1 MPFNGFRFGTQ
12 PRMNLVGYLPQ
23 RVNSGPWL
31 AAYTLPA
38 LQERAQSADIV
49 LPICSLGTRYDDLAR
64 LGEFVLPPLFH
75 EALDL
80 PLKTRLLDR
89 INRCFPA
96 YLITPDA
103 HDGRGRIRV
112 VELPEQAAPRVEP
125 PRVLA
130 FSVDTAVEEHGPH
143 LPLATDTIQSYAVL
157 TRLAAEFDQFVPGPP
172 IEYGQLTWG
181 LPFGFS
187 IDITAE
193 LLTEYVRRFTNAVL
207 DWQRPQAVYVVDVHG
222 SLVHRRAIVAGLEQS
237 RAERWLFRWLH
248 EPLAEFASQR
258 GDQHAGGVETA
269 LVEHVSRDLLAPE
282 WWPDRIDELAAGQLP
297 LQTAVELASDLP
309 RFIEY
314 VARNRPNGIVG
325 DIRNYHCVDAAVMLD
340 RMLRV
345 ARADVAA
352 LLDGRTELR
361 RTAGECLW

>member
-1 MPFNGFRFGTQ
+1 MH
-12 PRMNLVGYLPQ
+12 LADYLPHC
-23 RVNSGPWL
+23 VNSGPWL
-31 AAYTLPA
+31 TTYTLPA
-38 LQERAQSADIV
+38 LQQSAASADIV
-49 LPICSLGTRYDDLAR
+49 LPICSLGTRYADLAR
-64 LGEFVLPPLFH
+64 LGELVLPPLFH
-75 EALDL
+75 EALD
-80 PLKTRLLDR
+80 PTFKARMLDQ

-96 YLITPDA
+96 YRLTPDD
-103 HDGRGRIRV
+103 HDGRERIRL
-112 VELPEQAAPRVEP
+112 VELPPRAPPRVEP

-157 TRLAAEFDQFVPGPP
+157 TRLAAEFERFVPGPP

-193 LLTEYVRRFTNAVL
+193 LLTEYVRRFTDAVL
-207 DWQRPQAVYVVDVHG
+207 EWLRPEAVYVVDVHG
-222 SLVHRRAIVAGLEQS
+222 SLVHRSAIVAGLEQS

-282 WWPDRIDELAAGQLP
+282 WWPDRIDEIAAGQMP
-297 LQTAVELASDLP
+297 LAAAVELAADLSQ
-309 RFIEY
+309 FIEC

-325 DIRNYHCVDAAVMLD
+325 DIRNYHRVDAAVMLD
-340 RMLRV
+340 RMLGV
-345 ARADVAA
+345 ARADVEA
-352 LLDGRTELR
+352 LLDCRAELR
-361 RTAGECLW
+361 RSAGECLW

>member
-1 MPFNGFRFGTQ
+1 
-12 PRMNLVGYLPQ
+12 
-23 RVNSGPWL
+23 
-31 AAYTLPA
+31 
-38 LQERAQSADIV
+38 
-49 LPICSLGTRYDDLAR
+49 
-64 LGEFVLPPLFH
+64 
-75 EALDL
+75 
-80 PLKTRLLDR
+80 
-89 INRCFPA
+89 
-96 YLITPDA
+96 
-103 HDGRGRIRV
+103 
-112 VELPEQAAPRVEP
+112 
-125 PRVLA
+125 LA

-157 TRLAAEFDQFVPGPP
+157 TRLAAEFDRFVPGPP

-222 SLVHRRAIVAGLEQS
+222 SLVHHRAIVAGLEQS

-282 WWPDRIDELAAGQLP
+282 WWPDRIDELAAEQMS
-297 LQTAVELASDLP
+297 LQTAVELAFDLP

-314 VARNRPNGIVG
+314 VEQHRPNGIVG
-325 DIRNYHCVDAAVMLD
+325 DIRNYSRIDATVMFK
-340 RMLRV
+340 RMQHL
-345 ARADVAA
+345 ARADVEM
-352 LLDGRTELR
+352 LLDGRTEL
-361 RTAGECLW
+361 THGTGERLW